1 MLCHFDQS
9 IARRDIGGQSDPRR
23 ALILDDLVIEALQP
37 VRVLQVGVPGQ
48 LLQGATGLLRF
59 AR

>member
-1 MLCHFDQS
+1 MIIDQS